1 MPPTTRRNRPSA
13 SLFLGH
19 ISFHLDVGEG
29 THAKIYNTIVTGKPE
44 CLTVESEGT
53 EEDLAAEDGE
63 SVLMYITLA
72 TDMSSAEGIYTSAMF
87 TATENHNAINEKPAF
102 SNVFVGTIADGFDM
116 SAEDSFFTAAAYR
129 GAVAADNNWTAG
141 WTK

>member
-1 MPPTTRRNRPSA
+1 M
-13 SLFLGH
+13 
-19 ISFHLDVGEG
+19 
-29 THAKIYNTIVTGKPE
+29 
-44 CLTVESEGT
+44 ESEGT

-87 TATENHNAINEKPAF
+87 TATENNNAINEKPAF
-102 SNVFVGTIADGFDM
+102 SNVFVGTITDGFDM